1 MLYEFELSEGDIK
14 FKDYFISQK
23 RKYIYIKK
31 TENYDENKLYT
42 EGNKINLEKLKNA
55 FPFQ

>member
-31 TENYDENKLYT
+31 IEYYDENKLYT